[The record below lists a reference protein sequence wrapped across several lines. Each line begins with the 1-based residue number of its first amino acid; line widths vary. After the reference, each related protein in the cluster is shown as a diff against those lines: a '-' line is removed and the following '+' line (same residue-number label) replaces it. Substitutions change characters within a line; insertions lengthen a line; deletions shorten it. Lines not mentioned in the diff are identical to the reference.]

1 MNVLLKGLKMPR
13 GNNFVTIHV
22 SADGKW
28 CSVLETELEG
38 EAVEVSTPHG
48 RLIDANRLKQAMM
61 ASQIEHG
68 IIGIKFGLSDAIRII
83 NDALP
88 VIEAEE

>member
-28 CSVLETELEG
+28 CGVLETELEG

-48 RLIDANRLKQAMM
+48 RLIDV
-61 ASQIEHG
+61 
-68 IIGIKFGLSDAIRII
+68 
-83 NDALP
+83 DALEGKVEKHRNMLRISMYDRDLVLHYTDVAMAP
-88 VIEAEE
+88 TVIEAEE